1 MGAKLFKKKNF
12 KILFVGVPNSG
23 ILSIIKQL
31 RINNEKNLF
40 NGIIIQTIK
49 YKECNIA
56 IWTYKNHSR
65 LKPAMK
71 NIYSNVD
78 GIIYAVDS
86 SDRDRIEDA
95 AEDLKKFLALDEFKN
110 CVILVMANKQDLN
123 GALTPVEVTEK
134 MGMGQLKGRTW
145 LVQGTSCIIGKG
157 IKEGLEWIISEIL
170 KKNKLDISK

>member
-65 LKPAMK
+65 LKP
-71 NIYSNVD
+71 N
-78 GIIYAVDS
+78 
-86 SDRDRIEDA
+86 E
-95 AEDLKKFLALDEFKN
+95 EHLF
-110 CVILVMANKQDLN
+110 
-123 GALTPVEVTEK
+123 
-134 MGMGQLKGRTW
+134 
-145 LVQGTSCIIGKG
+145 
-157 IKEGLEWIISEIL
+157 
-170 KKNKLDISK
+170 